1 MIYFD
6 NSATTKPKKEVLDTF
21 YKVAENYFG
30 NPSSVHHLG
39 LQAENLLSQARN
51 QIATLLK
58 TDEQEIIFTSGGT
71 EGNNFIIKGVAEKYR
86 NRGHHM
92 ITTMI
97 EHPSVLNTCIQLEN
111 NGFDVTYLP
120 VDETGRVRVED
131 VKKALRK
138 DTILVSIMHVNN
150 EIGSVQPI
158 AKIGE
163 LLKNH
168 PKTLFHVDHVQ
179 GVTKVP
185 LDFHESNVDFASIS
199 SHKFHGLKGTG
210 AIYIRK
216 GLKLAP
222 LLTGG
227 GQERGF
233 RSGTENLA
241 GIVAMAKALRLG
253 MLDYEA
259 KIDTMMDVRDFLI
272 NELQLIEG
280 VKMNTPK
287 QNTAPHIINFSVQG
301 FKAEV
306 LVHELEQHGLY
317 VSTTSACS
325 SRTNEPSRTILAMGL
340 GEERATTSI
349 RISLSFDNTKEEAK
363 QAVDIIK
370 QSIKNLKPVMRG

>member
-131 VKKALRK
+131 VKRALRK

-158 AKIGE
+158 EKIGE

-185 LDFHESNVDFASIS
+185 LDFHESNVDFASLS

-222 LLTGG
+222 LLAGG

-280 VKMNTPK
+280 VTMNTPK
-287 QNTAPHIINFSVQG
+287 QNTSPHIINFSVQG

-349 RISLSFDNTKEEAK
+349 RISLSFDNTMEEAK
-363 QAVDIIK
+363 QAVAIIK

>member
-6 NSATTKPKKEVLDTF
+6 NSATTKPKKEILDTF

-131 VKKALRK
+131 VKRALRK

-158 AKIGE
+158 EKIGE

-222 LLTGG
+222 LLAGG

-287 QNTAPHIINFSVQG
+287 QNTSPHIINFSVQG

-349 RISLSFDNTKEEAK
+349 RISLSFDNTMEEAK
-363 QAVDIIK
+363 QAVAIIK

>member
-131 VKKALRK
+131 VKRALRK

-158 AKIGE
+158 EKIGE

-222 LLTGG
+222 LLAGG

-259 KIDTMMDVRDFLI
+259 KIDTMMGVRDFLI

-363 QAVDIIK
+363 QAVAIIK

>member
-131 VKKALRK
+131 VKRALRK

-158 AKIGE
+158 EKIGE

-222 LLTGG
+222 LLAGG

-280 VKMNTPK
+280 VTMNTPK

-349 RISLSFDNTKEEAK
+349 RISLSFDNTMEEAK
-363 QAVDIIK
+363 QAVAIIK

>member
-111 NGFDVTYLP
+111 SGFDVTYLP

-158 AKIGE
+158 EKIGE

-222 LLTGG
+222 LLAGG

-259 KIDTMMDVRDFLI
+259 KIDTMMGVRDFLI

-363 QAVDIIK
+363 QAVAIIK
-370 QSIKNLKPVMRG
+370 QSIKNLKPIMRG

>member
-131 VKKALRK
+131 VKRALRK

-222 LLTGG
+222 LLAGG
-227 GQERGF
+227 EQERGF

-280 VKMNTPK
+280 VTMNTPK
-287 QNTAPHIINFSVQG
+287 QNTSPHIINFSVQG

-349 RISLSFDNTKEEAK
+349 RISLSFDNTMEEAK
-363 QAVDIIK
+363 QAVAIIK

>member
-131 VKKALRK
+131 VKRALRK

-222 LLTGG
+222 LLAGG

-349 RISLSFDNTKEEAK
+349 RISLSFDNTMEEAK
-363 QAVDIIK
+363 QAVAIIK

>member
-111 NGFDVTYLP
+111 SGFDVTYLP

-158 AKIGE
+158 EKIGE

-222 LLTGG
+222 LLAGG

-287 QNTAPHIINFSVQG
+287 QNTSPHIINFSVQG

-349 RISLSFDNTKEEAK
+349 RISLSFDNTMEEAK
-363 QAVDIIK
+363 QAVAIIK

>member
-158 AKIGE
+158 EKIGE

-222 LLTGG
+222 LLAGG

-280 VKMNTPK
+280 VTMNTPK
-287 QNTAPHIINFSVQG
+287 QNTSPHIINFSVQG

-349 RISLSFDNTKEEAK
+349 RISLSFDNTMEEAK
-363 QAVDIIK
+363 QAVAIIK

>member
-131 VKKALRK
+131 VKRALRK

-150 EIGSVQPI
+150 EIGSIQPI
-158 AKIGE
+158 EKIGE

-179 GVTKVP
+179 GVTKVS

-222 LLTGG
+222 LLAGG

-349 RISLSFDNTKEEAK
+349 RISLSFDNTMEEAK
-363 QAVDIIK
+363 QAVAIIK

>member
-51 QIATLLK
+51 QVATLLK

-111 NGFDVTYLP
+111 KGFDVTYLP

-131 VKKALRK
+131 VKRALRK

-158 AKIGE
+158 EKIGE

-222 LLTGG
+222 LLAGG

-349 RISLSFDNTKEEAK
+349 RISLSFDNTMEEAK
-363 QAVDIIK
+363 QAVAIIK

>member
-39 LQAENLLSQARN
+39 LQAENLLSHARN

-131 VKKALRK
+131 VKRALRK

-158 AKIGE
+158 EKIGE

-168 PKTLFHVDHVQ
+168 PKILFHVDHVQ

-222 LLTGG
+222 LLAGG

-287 QNTAPHIINFSVQG
+287 QNTSPHIINFSVQD

-349 RISLSFDNTKEEAK
+349 RISLSFDNTMEEAK
-363 QAVDIIK
+363 QAVAIIK

>member
-111 NGFDVTYLP
+111 SGFDVTYLP

-158 AKIGE
+158 ATIGE
-163 LLKNH
+163 LLQSH

-185 LDFHESNVDFASIS
+185 LDFHESKIDFATIS

-216 GLKLAP
+216 GLKLTP
-222 LLTGG
+222 LLAGG

-259 KIDTMMDVRDFLI
+259 KIDKMMDVRDFLI
-272 NELQLIEG
+272 NELPLIEG
-280 VKMNTPK
+280 VTINTPK

>member
-39 LQAENLLSQARN
+39 LQTENLLSQARN

-111 NGFDVTYLP
+111 SGFDVTYLP

-158 AKIGE
+158 EKIGE

-222 LLTGG
+222 LLAGG

-259 KIDTMMDVRDFLI
+259 KIDTMMGVRDFLI

-363 QAVDIIK
+363 QAVAIIK

>member
-51 QIATLLK
+51 QIAKLLK

-111 NGFDVTYLP
+111 SGFDVTYLP

-158 AKIGE
+158 EKIGE

-222 LLTGG
+222 LLAGG

>member
-158 AKIGE
+158 EKIGE

-222 LLTGG
+222 LLAGG

-259 KIDTMMDVRDFLI
+259 KIDTMMGVRDFLI

-287 QNTAPHIINFSVQG
+287 QNTSPHIINFSVQG

-349 RISLSFDNTKEEAK
+349 RISLSFDNTMEEAK
-363 QAVDIIK
+363 QAVAIIK

>member
-111 NGFDVTYLP
+111 SGFDVTYLP

-158 AKIGE
+158 EKIGE

-222 LLTGG
+222 LLAGG

-280 VKMNTPK
+280 VTMNTPK
-287 QNTAPHIINFSVQG
+287 QNTSPHIINFSVQG

-349 RISLSFDNTKEEAK
+349 RISLSFDNTMEEAK
-363 QAVDIIK
+363 QAVAIIK

>member
-158 AKIGE
+158 EKIGE

-222 LLTGG
+222 LLAGG

-259 KIDTMMDVRDFLI
+259 KIDTMMGVRDFLI

-349 RISLSFDNTKEEAK
+349 RISLSFDNTMEEAK
-363 QAVDIIK
+363 QAVAIIK

>member
-158 AKIGE
+158 EKIGE

-222 LLTGG
+222 LLAGG

-349 RISLSFDNTKEEAK
+349 RISLSFDNTMEEAK
-363 QAVDIIK
+363 QAVAIIK

>member
-111 NGFDVTYLP
+111 SGFDVTYLP

-158 AKIGE
+158 EKIGE

-222 LLTGG
+222 LLAGG

-349 RISLSFDNTKEEAK
+349 RISLSFDNTMEEAK
-363 QAVDIIK
+363 QAVAIIK

>member
-39 LQAENLLSQARN
+39 LQAENLLSHARN

-131 VKKALRK
+131 VKRALRK

-158 AKIGE
+158 EKIGE

-222 LLTGG
+222 LLAGG

-287 QNTAPHIINFSVQG
+287 QNTSPHIINFSVQG

-349 RISLSFDNTKEEAK
+349 RISLSFDNTMEEAK
-363 QAVDIIK
+363 QAVAIIK

>member
-39 LQAENLLSQARN
+39 LQAENLLSHARN

-131 VKKALRK
+131 VKRALRK

-158 AKIGE
+158 EKIGE

-222 LLTGG
+222 LLAGG

-287 QNTAPHIINFSVQG
+287 QNTSPHIINFSVQD

-349 RISLSFDNTKEEAK
+349 RISLSFDNTMEEAK
-363 QAVDIIK
+363 QAVAIIK

>member
-111 NGFDVTYLP
+111 SGFDVTYLP

-158 AKIGE
+158 EKIGE

-210 AIYIRK
+210 AIYFRK

-222 LLTGG
+222 LLAGG

-280 VKMNTPK
+280 VTMNTPK
-287 QNTAPHIINFSVQG
+287 QNTSPHIINFSVQG

-349 RISLSFDNTKEEAK
+349 RISLSFDNTMEEAK
-363 QAVDIIK
+363 QAVAIIK

>member
-39 LQAENLLSQARN
+39 LQAENLLSHARN

-86 NRGHHM
+86 NRGYHM

-131 VKKALRK
+131 VKRALRK

-158 AKIGE
+158 EKIGE

-222 LLTGG
+222 LLAGG

-287 QNTAPHIINFSVQG
+287 QNTSPHIINFSVQG

-349 RISLSFDNTKEEAK
+349 RISLSFDNTMEEAK
-363 QAVDIIK
+363 QAVAIIK

>member
-131 VKKALRK
+131 VKRALRK

-222 LLTGG
+222 LLAGG

-280 VKMNTPK
+280 VTMNTPK
-287 QNTAPHIINFSVQG
+287 QNTSPHIINFSVQG

-349 RISLSFDNTKEEAK
+349 RISLSFDNTMEEAK
-363 QAVDIIK
+363 QAVAIIK

>member
-131 VKKALRK
+131 VKRALRK

-158 AKIGE
+158 EKIGE

-222 LLTGG
+222 LLAGG

-280 VKMNTPK
+280 VTMNTPK
-287 QNTAPHIINFSVQG
+287 QNTSPHIINFSVQG

-349 RISLSFDNTKEEAK
+349 RISLSFDNTMEEAK

>member
-131 VKKALRK
+131 VKRALRK

-158 AKIGE
+158 EKIGE

-179 GVTKVP
+179 GVTKVS

-222 LLTGG
+222 LLAGG

-272 NELQLIEG
+272 NKLQLIEG

-349 RISLSFDNTKEEAK
+349 RISLSFDNTMEEAK

>member
-158 AKIGE
+158 EKIGE

-222 LLTGG
+222 LLAGG

-287 QNTAPHIINFSVQG
+287 QNTSPRIINFSVQG

-349 RISLSFDNTKEEAK
+349 RISLSFDNTMEEAK
-363 QAVDIIK
+363 QAVAIIK

>member
-21 YKVAENYFG
+21 YKVAVNYFG

-131 VKKALRK
+131 VKRALRK

-158 AKIGE
+158 EKIGE

-222 LLTGG
+222 LLAGG

-259 KIDTMMDVRDFLI
+259 KIDTMMGVRDFLI

-287 QNTAPHIINFSVQG
+287 QNTSPHIINFSVQG

-349 RISLSFDNTKEEAK
+349 RISLSFDNTMEEAK
-363 QAVDIIK
+363 QAVAIIK

>member
-131 VKKALRK
+131 VKRALRK

-158 AKIGE
+158 EKIGE

-179 GVTKVP
+179 GVTKVS

-222 LLTGG
+222 LLAGG

-280 VKMNTPK
+280 VTMNTPK
-287 QNTAPHIINFSVQG
+287 QNTSPHIINFSVQG

-349 RISLSFDNTKEEAK
+349 RISLSFDNTMEEAK
-363 QAVDIIK
+363 QAVAIIK

>member
-39 LQAENLLSQARN
+39 LQTENLLSQARN

-111 NGFDVTYLP
+111 SGFDVTYLP

-158 AKIGE
+158 EKIGE

-216 GLKLAP
+216 GLKLAS
-222 LLTGG
+222 LLAGG

-259 KIDTMMDVRDFLI
+259 KIDTMMGVRDFLI

-363 QAVDIIK
+363 QAVAIIK

>member
-120 VDETGRVRVED
+120 VDETGRVRVEN
-131 VKKALRK
+131 VKRALRK

-158 AKIGE
+158 EKIGE

-222 LLTGG
+222 LLAGG

-287 QNTAPHIINFSVQG
+287 QNTSPHIINFSVQG

-349 RISLSFDNTKEEAK
+349 RISLSFENTMEEAK
-363 QAVDIIK
+363 QAVAIIK

>member
-58 TDEQEIIFTSGGT
+58 TDEQETIFTSGGT

-131 VKKALRK
+131 VKRALRK

-158 AKIGE
+158 EKIGE

-222 LLTGG
+222 LLAGG

-287 QNTAPHIINFSVQG
+287 QNTSPHIINFSVQG

-349 RISLSFDNTKEEAK
+349 RISLSFDNTMEEAK
-363 QAVDIIK
+363 QAVAIIK

>member
-111 NGFDVTYLP
+111 SGFDVTYLP

-158 AKIGE
+158 EKIGE

-222 LLTGG
+222 LLAGG

-259 KIDTMMDVRDFLI
+259 KIDTMMGVRDFLI

-363 QAVDIIK
+363 QAVAIIK

>member
-30 NPSSVHHLG
+30 NPSSVHYLG

-131 VKKALRK
+131 VKRALRK

-158 AKIGE
+158 EKIGE

-179 GVTKVP
+179 GVTKVS

-222 LLTGG
+222 LLAGG

-349 RISLSFDNTKEEAK
+349 RISLSFDNTMEEAK
-363 QAVDIIK
+363 QAVAIIK

>member
-158 AKIGE
+158 EKIGE

-222 LLTGG
+222 LLAGG

-363 QAVDIIK
+363 QAVAIIK

>member
-131 VKKALRK
+131 VKRVLRK

-158 AKIGE
+158 EKIGE

-222 LLTGG
+222 LLAGG

-287 QNTAPHIINFSVQG
+287 QNTSPHIINFSVQG

-349 RISLSFDNTKEEAK
+349 RISLSFDNTMEEAK
-363 QAVDIIK
+363 QAVAIIK

>member
-51 QIATLLK
+51 QIATLFK

-111 NGFDVTYLP
+111 SGFDVTYLP

-158 AKIGE
+158 EKIGE

-222 LLTGG
+222 LLAGG

-259 KIDTMMDVRDFLI
+259 KIDTMMGVRDFLI

-363 QAVDIIK
+363 QAVAIIK
-370 QSIKNLKPVMRG
+370 QSIKNLKPIMRG